1 MVDLSQFGN
10 LADMTAYY
18 ISEERCRDAIIERRW
33 GSGDEQ
39 DVVCPYCGGHHCRRR
54 KGGKLRCPQC
64 KRDFSYLAHTI
75 FKNTKIP
82 LRKWFIAIYHM
93 SSNKNG
99 ISSCQLARE
108 IGITQKSAFYMLK
121 KIRTLNTQTPD
132 KQMSG
137 IVECDEVYIG
147 GKEKWKHL
155 AKRTRKTQGR
165 STQTKTPVFGMIERS
180 YIVNK
185 KRKKETMT
193 YVRALVVKDT
203 SGPTLRPIISRYVAK
218 GSTIYTDEYPPYLSL
233 PELGYTHRVCLH
245 KKRKYV
251 CDGVVHTNNTE
262 CFWNHFRCMITGC
275 YNNVSKA
282 YLQTYV
288 DEACFR
294 WNTRKMSESERVVL
308 LFNAAL
314 GMVT

>member
-1 MVDLSQFGN
+1 MVDLSQFAS

-39 DVVCPYCGGHHCRRR
+39 DVICPYCGGHHCRRR

-64 KRDFSYLAHTI
+64 KRNFSCLVRTI
-75 FKNTKIP
+75 FHNTKLP

-93 SSNKNG
+93 STNKKG
-99 ISSCQLARE
+99 ISSCHLAHE
-108 IGITQKSAFYMLK
+108 IGVTQKSAFYMLK
-121 KIRTLNTQTPD
+121 KIRSLYAQKPD
-132 KQMSG
+132 KKMSG
-137 IVECDEVYIG
+137 TVECDEVYIG

-185 KRKKETMT
+185 KGEKESKS
-193 YVRALVVKDT
+193 YVRAMVVNDT
-203 SGPTLRPIISRYVAK
+203 SGATLKPIISRYVAK
-218 GSTIYTDEYPPYLSL
+218 ESTIYTDEYRPYLSL
-233 PELGYTHRVCLH
+233 PKLGYTHGVCLH
-245 KKRKYV
+245 KQGKYV
-251 CDGVVHTNNTE
+251 CNDDVHTNNIE
-262 CFWNHFRCMITGC
+262 CFWSQLRRMITGC
-275 YNNVSKA
+275 YHNVSKA

-294 WNTRKMSESERVVL
+294 WNTRKMSDSACFAHMLE
-308 LFNAAL
+308 AAVRR
-314 GMVT
+314 G